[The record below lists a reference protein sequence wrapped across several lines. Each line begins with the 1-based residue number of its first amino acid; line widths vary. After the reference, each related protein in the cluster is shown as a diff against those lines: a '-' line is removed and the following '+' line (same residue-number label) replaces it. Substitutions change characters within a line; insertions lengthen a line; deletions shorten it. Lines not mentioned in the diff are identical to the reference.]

1 MARKTDFTKKDKEEI
16 DVTRTIATS
25 KTRNTSNT
33 ADTLDTMDT
42 KKEYRFNAKFTPEE
56 WEFLQEKKW
65 LSRCTITQLLQ
76 DYVREDMKKH
86 PEIVASIDE
95 LNG

>member
-1 MARKTDFTKKDKEEI
+1 MARKTDFTKKDKEGI

-33 ADTLDTMDT
+33 TDTTDTTDT
-42 KKEYRFNAKFTPEE
+42 KTEYRFNAKFTAEE
-56 WEFLQEKKW
+56 WKFLQEKKW
-65 LSRCTITQLLQ
+65 LTRSTITQVLQ
-76 DYVREDMKKH
+76 DYVREDMKAH

>member
-1 MARKTDFTKKDKEEI
+1 MARKTDFTKKDKEGI

-33 ADTLDTMDT
+33 ADTLDTSDT

-56 WEFLQEKKW
+56 WKFLQEKKW

-86 PEIVASIDE
+86 PEIFKGIDE

>member
-1 MARKTDFTKKDKEEI
+1 MTRKTDFTKKDKEGI

-33 ADTLDTMDT
+33 TDTTDTTDT
-42 KKEYRFNAKFTPEE
+42 KTEYRFNAKFTPEE
-56 WEFLQEKKW
+56 WKFLQEKKW
-65 LSRCTITQLLQ
+65 LTRSTITQVLQ
-76 DYVREDMKKH
+76 DYVREDMKAH